1 LPRLPACWRSRSSRL
16 ARGTRIK
23 QGGDHTYYSVAWND
37 TFSQGAAG
45 AAASPAAS
53 GGGRSVLFAGPG
65 YNLVDGVG
73 TVNAAYLVYELARKP
88 VPAAK

>member
-1 LPRLPACWRSRSSRL
+1 
-16 ARGTRIK
+16 
-23 QGGDHTYYSVAWND
+23 
-37 TFSQGAAG
+37 
-45 AAASPAAS
+45 
-53 GGGRSVLFAGPG
+53 VLFAGPG